1 MRADN
6 HLYLSVHLICQ
17 KKILDR
23 LRVILAQIRIFQSN
37 IFSKCI
43 SKSLKLKYTQFYQRT
58 LRGQYGDVNKAEK
71 DRKSNLLRDA
81 PSISASLEDWKS
93 YIENLRLED
102 VKALRRKL
110 RGVEYLIKIDRILGE
125 PKDEAYQKQTMV
137 QQSMD

>member
-1 MRADN
+1 
-6 HLYLSVHLICQ
+6 
-17 KKILDR
+17 
-23 LRVILAQIRIFQSN
+23 
-37 IFSKCI
+37 
-43 SKSLKLKYTQFYQRT
+43 

-71 DRKSNLLRDA
+71 NRKPNPLRDA

-125 PKDEAYQKQTMV
+125 PKDEAY
-137 QQSMD
+137 

>member
-1 MRADN
+1 M
-6 HLYLSVHLICQ
+6 
-17 KKILDR
+17 
-23 LRVILAQIRIFQSN
+23 
-37 IFSKCI
+37 
-43 SKSLKLKYTQFYQRT
+43 
-58 LRGQYGDVNKAEK
+58 RGQYGDVNKAEK

-125 PKDEAYQKQTMV
+125 PKDEAY
-137 QQSMD
+137 